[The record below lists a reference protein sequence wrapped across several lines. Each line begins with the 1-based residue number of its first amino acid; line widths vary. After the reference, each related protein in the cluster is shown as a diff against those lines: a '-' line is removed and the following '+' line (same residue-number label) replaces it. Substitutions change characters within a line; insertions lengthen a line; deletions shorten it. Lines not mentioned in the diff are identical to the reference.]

1 MINLVTLKILIVNQ
15 MKTLT
20 MTPMKNLITILIA
33 ILTKK
38 MTLRMKILMR
48 ILMILMKKLTF
59 MCCHHRKVAL

>member
-15 MKTLT
+15 MKT
-20 MTPMKNLITILIA
+20 LITILIA

-48 ILMILMKKLTF
+48 ILMILMKKLTS